1 MITYLVG
8 DATDP
13 QESREEQNDEKR
25 RWKVTPKIIAHV
37 CNDVGAW
44 GAGFVLA
51 LSHRWP
57 TAEKSYRS
65 WHKMDGGPMK
75 QSELVPFRLGRMK
88 LVKVSNDVFV
98 ANMIAQ
104 RGIGTKAGVPPIRYS
119 ALADC
124 LAELRLHAKDLK
136 ATVHMPRIGC
146 GLAGGEWNEVEQI
159 INLELHDVPVYVYDL
174 PTGSSNFSR
183 ST

>member
-13 QESREEQNDEKR
+13 QEVEQGTNDENR
-25 RWKVTPKIIAHV
+25 RWRVSTKIIAHI

-44 GAGFVLA
+44 GAGFVMA

-57 TAEKSYRS
+57 AAEKSYRS

-88 LVKVSNDVFV
+88 LVRVSNDVFV

-104 RGIGTKAGVPPIRYS
+104 RGIGMKNGEPPIRYS

-124 LAELRLHAKDLK
+124 LAELRLHAKDLR
-136 ATVHMPRIGC
+136 ASVHMPRIGC
-146 GLAGGEWNEVEQI
+146 GLAGGKWEEVEQV
-159 INLELHDVPVYVYDL
+159 INLELHDIKVYVYDL
-174 PTGSSNFSR
+174 HSSSSSPFR
-183 ST
+183 TT